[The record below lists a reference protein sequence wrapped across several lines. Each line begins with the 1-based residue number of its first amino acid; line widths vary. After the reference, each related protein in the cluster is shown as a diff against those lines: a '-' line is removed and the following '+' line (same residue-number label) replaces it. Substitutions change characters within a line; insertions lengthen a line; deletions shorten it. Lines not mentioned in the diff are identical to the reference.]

1 MAEPHLIMTGLL
13 PDPPDER
20 DFLYSDAMRSF
31 APIDWEAGFDAEAAA
46 GVLPTFQDQG
56 SSSSC
61 VAQSAAAHLRL
72 WHARLTGQDVDFSR
86 RFIYSQI
93 ALGYGNGA
101 YLRDSVRLISTQGDC
116 PEAMVGSYEM
126 GRPPSEAFML
136 SREGMDQ
143 DVFLA
148 ALRFD
153 RFTYR
158 MIPGRSSDMD
168 QLAHAVRE
176 NCGAVGGFTG
186 TDRGWTRPVVE
197 PPQRGDR
204 QWNHAVFISGFG
216 MHEGERCLFTRN
228 SWGGRYTIRS
238 GRWAGFQAIPEPYFQ
253 AAVDTAVGPSVGG
266 YVFNSWALVP
276 DSALAPSQKTMDFI
290 KKNEGKLVQD
300 VQGKGTFGII
310 KGGKALVADPS
321 RVAELALTYLMRKE
335 GVAVDAATWASLPK
349 DSETF
354 GPRA

>member
-1 MAEPHLIMTGLL
+1 MPYPIHTGLVPDL
-13 PDPPDER
+13 PDAR
-20 DFLYSDAMRSF
+20 DFRYADAMLSS
-31 APIDWEAGFDAEAAA
+31 APIDWEAGFDAEAAM
-46 GVLPTFQDQG
+46 GVRPVFQDQG

-61 VAQSAAAHLRL
+61 VAQAAAAHLRL
-72 WHARLTGQDVDFSR
+72 WHRRLTGEDVDFSR

-101 YLRDSVRLISTQGDC
+101 YLRDSVRLISSLGDC
-116 PEAMVGSYEM
+116 PEAMVPSYEL
-126 GRPPSEAFML
+126 GKPPSEAFML
-136 SREGMDQ
+136 SKDGMSQ
-143 DVFLA
+143 EAFLA
-148 ALRFD
+148 ALPFD

-158 MIPGRSSDMD
+158 MIPGRSSDMEE
-168 QLAHAVRE
+168 LAHAVRE

-186 TDRGWTRPVVE
+186 TDRGWTRPVVQ

-216 MHEGERCLFTRN
+216 TYEGQRCFFTRN
-228 SWGGRYTIRS
+228 SWGGRYAIQS
-238 GRWAGFQAIPEPYFQ
+238 GRWAGFQAIPEEYFRV
-253 AAVDTAVGPSVGG
+253 AVDTAVGPSVGA

-290 KKNEGKLVQD
+290 TKNEGKLVQD
-300 VQGKGTFGII
+300 VQGKGAFGII
-310 KGGKALVADPS
+310 KGGKVLVADRS

-335 GVAVDAATWASLPK
+335 GVPVDAAMWASLPK
-349 DSETF
+349 DTDAF